1 MMPTGA
7 SPTNTNRA
15 HDAAPALAIVVRHA
29 ERKISAYLF
38 MQQVASSE
46 VANSFAKKAA
56 PTSL

>member
-7 SPTNTNRA
+7 SPTPTNRA
-15 HDAAPALAIVVRHA
+15 ATPAHAIVVRHA

-46 VANSFAKKAA
+46 VDNSFAKKAA